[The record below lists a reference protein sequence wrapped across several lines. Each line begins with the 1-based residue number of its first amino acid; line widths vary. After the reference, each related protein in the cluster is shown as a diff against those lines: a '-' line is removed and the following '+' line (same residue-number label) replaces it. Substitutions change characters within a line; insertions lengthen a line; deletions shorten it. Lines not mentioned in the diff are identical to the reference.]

1 MRHLTAVRISS
12 LPPKE
17 MISHKL
23 LKRNGAKIL
32 HPFPNFTT
40 RGARGRGEGRGKAE
54 ERQRKGRGND
64 RHGRRKRKKKKKE
77 KKEKPRTTS
86 KPRLPLLEPKERVA
100 NCRALSY
107 SK

>member
-1 MRHLTAVRISS
+1 MRHLTAVRISF

-23 LKRNGAKIL
+23 LERNGAKIL

-54 ERQRKGRGND
+54 EMTGMEGEKE
-64 RHGRRKRKKKKKE
+64 RRKRKRKRRSLA
-77 KKEKPRTTS
+77 P
-86 KPRLPLLEPKERVA
+86 PLSLDSR
-100 NCRALSY
+100 S
-107 SK
+107 

>member
-1 MRHLTAVRISS
+1 
-12 LPPKE
+12 

-40 RGARGRGEGRGKAE
+40 RGARGRGD
-54 ERQRKGRGND
+54 GRGND
-64 RHGRRKRKKKKKE
+64 RHGRRKRKEKK